1 MEYYPFSS
9 LKRFSDLEEKRMG
22 GIADRNERT
31 LNATLSMSKAFVW
44 VKDSNGEY
52 EIILLGDIK
61 AQIARY
67 IKKMGKY

>member
-31 LNATLSMSKAFVW
+31 LNATLSMSKAFV
-44 VKDSNGEY
+44 
-52 EIILLGDIK
+52 
-61 AQIARY
+61 
-67 IKKMGKY
+67 